1 MPSVSLHVPVA
12 VILLGG
18 GLLSCFLGY
27 RLLRALLAVYGFVG
41 GVIVATLFIDQL
53 ETWLAVTVTISS
65 GLLTAVVAVAAYLAG
80 VALFGAGLAAF
91 VLNLLVSGEPNV
103 WVLLTVCLIGALA
116 ALAVRRY
123 VLIVGTAFAGAWIA
137 LVGGMALAGH
147 NAAVAAASGDPSMVF
162 PVAPVTGQIG
172 FVLGWFALGA
182 LAALVQYRSTSHART
197 RGKQPRARTRGK

>member
-41 GVIVATLFIDQL
+41 GVIVATLFVNQL
-53 ETWLAVTVTISS
+53 EIWLAVIVTVGG
-65 GLLTAVVAVAAYLAG
+65 GLLMAVVAVAAYLAG
-80 VALFGAGLAAF
+80 VALFGAGSAAF

-103 WVLLTVCLIGALA
+103 WILLTVCLAGALA

-123 VLIVGTAFAGAWIA
+123 VLIVGTSCVGAWIA
-137 LVGGMALAGH
+137 LVGGMALAGN
-147 NAAVAAASGDPSMVF
+147 NAAVTAAFGDPSMVF
-162 PVAPVTGQIG
+162 PLAPVTGQVG
-172 FVLGWFALGA
+172 FALGWFALGA
-182 LAALVQYRSTSHART
+182 LAALVQSRSTSRART
-197 RGKQPRARTRGK
+197 RGKQSRAGARGK